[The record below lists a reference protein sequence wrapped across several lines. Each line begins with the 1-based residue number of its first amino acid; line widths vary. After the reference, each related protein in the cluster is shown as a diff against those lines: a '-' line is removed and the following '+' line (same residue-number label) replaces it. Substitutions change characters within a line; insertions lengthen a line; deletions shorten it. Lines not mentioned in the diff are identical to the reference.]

1 MQAGALLCACKMA
14 EVHAFLRANIVHLLL
29 LPPACLGVLSVKGQ
43 GSTGVYRTRARPFRR
58 FAFWDTQT
66 LTHKQDKI
74 RMKSPR
80 HPVMQAA
87 EPFSD
92 PAGTHCAGATDG
104 ANVCDDASLHHRA
117 VWSTNGPLWLGD
129 K

>member
-1 MQAGALLCACKMA
+1 MPAGR
-14 EVHAFLRANIVHLLL
+14 RAQNH
-29 LPPACLGVLSVKGQ
+29 
-43 GSTGVYRTRARPFRR
+43 
-58 FAFWDTQT
+58 TQT

-74 RMKSPR
+74 RMNSPR

-104 ANVCDDASLHHRA
+104 ANVIVMMMPPCTTELYGQRTGHYGWETSSL
-117 VWSTNGPLWLGD
+117 P
-129 K
+129 